1 TPNTPPPEPAPRPAT
16 ASVPP
21 GAVRRRIGGNRGGAE
36 AGRRDVEVEIAEE
49 TDPHRPPS
57 TEATATSEEAPE
69 GTVEEATS

>member
-1 TPNTPPPEPAPRPAT
+1 APAPPPRPPPGGGPAPPRPPRA
-16 ASVPP
+16 
-21 GAVRRRIGGNRGGAE
+21 GGSRGGAE